1 MNKNLQINETERWWN
16 SKNIYKFAKQYQKN
30 YSDKNVVLYQNSR
43 MNKVYEL
50 LSEEKF
56 NNILEIGFGAG
67 QLMSKIIIKNKVNY
81 SGIDISKPL
90 FAIAKKE

>member
-1 MNKNLQINETERWWN
+1 
-16 SKNIYKFAKQYQKN
+16 
-30 YSDKNVVLYQNSR
+30 

-90 FAIAKKE
+90 FA